1 MGATYHR
8 YFGVRPSPICRSLLQ
23 TACWNA
29 RRKFFR
35 EAHARALLVARHSWQ
50 ILSSPTVAG
59 SSVTSRLSTRIALLV
74 SREQAEPLVQQTVT
88 LAKPAT

>member
-1 MGATYHR
+1 MRATYHR
-8 YFGVRPSPICRSLLQ
+8 YFGVRPIPLCRSLLQ

-50 ILSSPTVAG
+50 ILSSPNGGWIERDVKA
-59 SSVTSRLSTRIALLV
+59 SYKDRSPCFA
-74 SREQAEPLVQQTVT
+74 
-88 LAKPAT
+88 